1 MKRFFTILIITLFTS
16 LNSYAAYFSFN
27 KQTGTFNFF
36 QHGEIFITPI
46 EPGDY
51 SGFGYYLNGDYSTFY
66 EISEADLNKALAF
79 NQSDSVEF
87 VRKHKNNAIHKTT
100 LWKADKEEYSN
111 NIYKI
116 GGKGNGN
123 IKFMVKSFQPSGQPL
138 PGIVFTFIFGGLF
151 LGGLFFRKYKR
162 NKN

>member
-1 MKRFFTILIITLFTS
+1 MKRFFTFLIIAFFTI
-16 LNSYAAYFSFN
+16 NSYAAYFSFN

-36 QHGEIFITPI
+36 QHGEIFISPI

-66 EISEADLNKALAF
+66 EISEADLNKALSF

-87 VRKHKNNAIHKTT
+87 VRKHNDNAIHKTT
-100 LWKADKEEYSN
+100 LWKADKEDYSN

-123 IKFMVKSFQPSGQPL
+123 IKFTVKSFQPSGQPL
-138 PGIVFTFIFGGLF
+138 PGILYTVLFGS
-151 LGGLFFRKYKR
+151 LFFGYFFARR
-162 NKN
+162 NKRK

>member
-1 MKRFFTILIITLFTS
+1 MKRILTILIITLFTI
-16 LNSYAAYFSFN
+16 NSYASFSFN
-27 KQTGTFNFF
+27 KKSHAFNFY
-36 QHGEIFITPI
+36 QDGMIFINPI

-87 VRKHKNNAIHKTT
+87 VRKHNDNAIHKTT
-100 LWKADKEEYSN
+100 LWKADKEDYSN

-116 GGKGNGN
+116 GGVGNGN
-123 IKFMVKSFQPSGQPL
+123 IKFMVKTYQPSGQPL
-138 PGIVFTFIFGGLF
+138 PGILFTFIFGGLF
-151 LGGLFFRKYKR
+151 LGFLFFRKHKR
-162 NKN
+162 KTNQ

>member
-1 MKRFFTILIITLFTS
+1 MKRIFTFLILTIFTI
-16 LNSYAAYFSFN
+16 NSYAAYFSFN

-36 QHGEIFITPI
+36 QHGEIFISPI

-79 NQSDSVEF
+79 NQADSVEF

-100 LWKADKEEYSN
+100 LWKADTEEYSN

-123 IKFMVKSFQPSGQPL
+123 IKFVVKSFQPSGQPL

-162 NKN
+162 NKNQ

>member
-1 MKRFFTILIITLFTS
+1 MKRLFTFLIITLFTI
-16 LNSYAAYFSFN
+16 NSYASFSFN
-27 KQTGTFNFF
+27 KKNNAFDFYQDGM
-36 QHGEIFITPI
+36 IFITPT

-66 EISEADLNKALAF
+66 EISEADLNKALSF

-87 VRKHKNNAIHKTT
+87 VRKHNANVIHKTT
-100 LWKADKEEYSN
+100 LWKADKEDYSN

-116 GGKGNGN
+116 AGKGNGN

-138 PGIVFTFIFGGLF
+138 PGIVFTIISGGLF
-151 LGGLFFRKYKR
+151 LGFLFFRNHKGKT
-162 NKN
+162 NQ

>member
-1 MKRFFTILIITLFTS
+1 MKRILTILIIAFFTI
-16 LNSYAAYFSFN
+16 NSYAAYFSFN

-36 QHGEIFITPI
+36 QHGEIFISPI

-79 NQSDSVEF
+79 NQADSVEF
-87 VRKHKNNAIHKTT
+87 VRKHNDNAIHKTI
-100 LWKADKEEYSN
+100 LWKADTEEYSN

-123 IKFMVKSFQPSGQPL
+123 IKFVVKSFQPSGQPL
-138 PGIVFTFIFGGLF
+138 PGIVFTFISGGLF
-151 LGGLFFRKYKR
+151 LGGLFFKKYKR
-162 NKN
+162 NKNQ

>member
-1 MKRFFTILIITLFTS
+1 MKRIFTILIIAFFTI
-16 LNSYAAYFSFN
+16 NSYAAYFSFN

-36 QHGEIFITPI
+36 QHGEIFINPI

-123 IKFMVKSFQPSGQPL
+123 IKFVVKSFQPSGQPL

-151 LGGLFFRKYKR
+151 LGGLFFRKHKG
-162 NKN
+162 NKNQ

>member
-1 MKRFFTILIITLFTS
+1 MKRFFTFLIIAFFTI
-16 LNSYAAYFSFN
+16 NSYAAYFSFN

-36 QHGEIFITPI
+36 QHGEIFISPI

-66 EISEADLNKALAF
+66 EISEADLNKALSF

-87 VRKHKNNAIHKTT
+87 VRKHNDNAIHKTT
-100 LWKADKEEYSN
+100 LWKADKEDYSN

-123 IKFMVKSFQPSGQPL
+123 IKFTVKSFQPSGQPL
-138 PGIVFTFIFGGLF
+138 PGILYTVLFGS
-151 LGGLFFRKYKR
+151 LFFGYFFVRR
-162 NKN
+162 NKRK